1 MIQAKREW
9 ATRTLVC
16 LRSFSNF
23 SLFVMSDLFLM
34 DGYLE
39 PQHSKKQIV
48 SSFIMICWI
57 FIHWVNGPHFLWIR
71 NYPGTPWPCLWWVWV
86 RPGWARDIRTLW
98 ACDIIMVIIIA
109 IYQYKRL
116 VLLWSE
122 IFSCCGDLIVFLISS
137 KTLIGTNSVLCGAGS
152 MKPTSII
159 SVLFLTCNQGSIKIF
174 PIIITQIIRCSRKR
188 WRVPSVMCTL
198 EVIFSHF
205 HFWIL
210 EIFDQNRDTD

>member
-57 FIHWVNGPHFLWIR
+57 FIHWVNGPHFSWIR

-86 RPGWARDIRTLW
+86 RPGWAGTLW
-98 ACDIIMVIIIA
+98 VCDIIMVIIIA
-109 IYQYKRL
+109 QYKRL
-116 VLLWSE
+116 VLLVRN
-122 IFSCCGDLIVFLISS
+122 IFLLRRFDCLFDFLKDADRNQFRPVWCGIHETDSHHLGFVPDL
-137 KTLIGTNSVLCGAGS
+137 
-152 MKPTSII
+152 
-159 SVLFLTCNQGSIKIF
+159 
-174 PIIITQIIRCSRKR
+174 
-188 WRVPSVMCTL
+188 
-198 EVIFSHF
+198 
-205 HFWIL
+205 
-210 EIFDQNRDTD
+210 